1 MRATRH
7 FTISG
12 KVQGVGYRYFALRAA
27 RRCGVKGTVR
37 NVAGGTVEVAAEGE
51 PTDLDAFRAELER
64 GPGMGW
70 VDRIEEQ
77 MGHAAGYDDFRI
89 IR

>member
-1 MRATRH
+1 MRAARQ
-7 FTISG
+7 FIISG

-27 RRCGVKGTVR
+27 RHCGVKGTVR
-37 NVAGGTVEVAAEGE
+37 NVTGGTVEVAAEGE
-51 PTDLDAFRAELER
+51 PASLDAFRVELER

-70 VDRIEEQ
+70 VDRVVEQ
-77 MGHAAGYDDFRI
+77 KGHATGYDDFRI